1 MLVANQ
7 AMLPDYCRHAKSSCR
22 MNTGLATKR
31 RFIIVLGCLTGI
43 GAVTIDMSLPS
54 IPGMVQD
61 FSATIGVG
69 QQIIGVFMIG
79 IALGQLPAGLI
90 SDRIGRIP
98 VLLTGVGIFTLA
110 GIATSM
116 ATNMEAMLLAR
127 FVQGLGASVGV
138 VVARAIVRDI
148 ASGRQAARL
157 LSIMIMIFTAAPM
170 LAPIAGGYLVA
181 TFNWRAP
188 FVAITV
194 FGALIL
200 FTVSKGLQETRQPNR
215 EHHIFRQLVHSLGEF
230 FSHRQSVLGVLLVVL
245 PAMGFM
251 SMITGSAAL
260 IIEIYGYSVEQ
271 FGFIFALAGIAILA
285 GSYLN
290 RNLLSRFN
298 GEQLSGLGA
307 TLIGIAAVQMLLI
320 AWLGEASIW
329 WVWGNVCLYLFG
341 TSFLLANATAMA
353 LDPVPG
359 IAGVA
364 ASILGTSQNLA
375 AAISALVSSAMY
387 DGTIR
392 NVVITMGVFGTLTL
406 ITFVLRSRVLGGQS
420 IHVPAE

>member
-1 MLVANQ
+1 
-7 AMLPDYCRHAKSSCR
+7 

-31 RFIIVLGCLTGI
+31 RFVIVLGCLTGI
-43 GAVTIDMSLPS
+43 GAVTVDMSLPS
-54 IPGMVQD
+54 IPGMVQN

-69 QQIIGVFMIG
+69 QQIVGVFVIG

-98 VLLTGVGIFTLA
+98 VLLTGVGIFTIA
-110 GIATSM
+110 GIATSI
-116 ATNMEAMLLAR
+116 ATNMEIMLLAR

-138 VVARAIVRDI
+138 VIARAIVRDI

-170 LAPIAGGYLVA
+170 LAPIAGGYLVTA
-181 TFNWRAP
+181 FDWRAP
-188 FVAITV
+188 FVAITI

-200 FTVSKGLQETRQPNR
+200 FTISKGLQETRRPNR
-215 EHHIFRQLVHSLGEF
+215 EHHIVRQLVHSLTEF
-230 FSHRQSVLGVLLVVL
+230 FSHRQSVLGILLVVL

-260 IIEIYGYSVEQ
+260 IIEIYGFSVEQ

-290 RNLLSRFN
+290 RNLLLRFN
-298 GEQLSGLGA
+298 GVQLSGLGA
-307 TLIGIAAVQMLLI
+307 TLIGVAALQMLLI
-320 AWLGEASIW
+320 AWLGNVNFW

-392 NVVITMGVFGTLTL
+392 SVVITMGIFGTLTF
-406 ITFVLRSRVLGGQS
+406 ITFTLRSLILRGQP

>member
-1 MLVANQ
+1 
-7 AMLPDYCRHAKSSCR
+7 

-31 RFIIVLGCLTGI
+31 RFVIVLGCLTGI
-43 GAVTIDMSLPS
+43 GAVTVDMSLPS
-54 IPGMVQD
+54 IPGMVQN

-69 QQIIGVFMIG
+69 QQIVGVFVIG

-98 VLLTGVGIFTLA
+98 VLLTGVGIFTIA
-110 GIATSM
+110 GIATSI
-116 ATNMEAMLLAR
+116 ATNMEIMLLAR

-138 VVARAIVRDI
+138 VIARAIVRDI

-170 LAPIAGGYLVA
+170 LAPIAGGYLVTA
-181 TFNWRAP
+181 FDWRAP
-188 FVAITV
+188 FVAITI

-200 FTVSKGLQETRQPNR
+200 FTISKGLQETRRPNR
-215 EHHIFRQLVHSLGEF
+215 EHHIVRQLVHSLTEF
-230 FSHRQSVLGVLLVVL
+230 FSHRQSVLGILLVVL

-260 IIEIYGYSVEQ
+260 IIEIYGFSVEQ

-290 RNLLSRFN
+290 RNLLLRFN
-298 GEQLSGLGA
+298 GVQLSGLGA
-307 TLIGIAAVQMLLI
+307 TLIGVAALQMLLI
-320 AWLGEASIW
+320 AWLGNVNFW

-392 NVVITMGVFGTLTL
+392 SVVITMGIFGTLTF
-406 ITFVLRSRVLGGQS
+406 ITFTLRSLILRGQP
-420 IHVPAE
+420 IIVPAE

>member
-1 MLVANQ
+1 
-7 AMLPDYCRHAKSSCR
+7 

-69 QQIIGVFMIG
+69 QQIIGVFIIG
-79 IALGQLPAGLI
+79 IALGQLPAGLV

-116 ATNMEAMLLAR
+116 ATNMEVMLLAR
-127 FVQGLGASVGV
+127 FVQGMGASVGV

-148 ASGRQAARL
+148 ASGIQAARL

-170 LAPIAGGYLVA
+170 LAPVAGGYLVA
-181 TFNWRAP
+181 TFDWRAP

-200 FTVSKGLQETRQPNR
+200 FTVNKGLQETRRPNR

-290 RNLLSRFN
+290 RNLLLRFN

-320 AWLGEASIW
+320 AWLGEASLW

-406 ITFVLRSRVLGGQS
+406 LTFVLRSRVLGGQA
-420 IHVPAE
+420 IRVPAE

>member
-1 MLVANQ
+1 
-7 AMLPDYCRHAKSSCR
+7 MLPDYCPYAKPPDY

-31 RFIIVLGCLTGI
+31 RFVIVLGCLTGI

-61 FSATIGVG
+61 FAATIGVG
-69 QQIIGVFMIG
+69 QQIVGVFMIG
-79 IALGQLPAGLI
+79 IALGQIPAGLV

-98 VLLTGVGIFTLA
+98 VLLTGIGIFTLA
-110 GIATSM
+110 GIATSL
-116 ATNMEAMLLAR
+116 ATDMDVMLLAR
-127 FVQGLGASVGV
+127 FVQGIGASVGV

-170 LAPIAGGYLVA
+170 LAPIVGGYLVSA
-181 TFNWRAP
+181 FDWRAP
-188 FVAITV
+188 FVAITI

-215 EHHIFRQLVHSLGEF
+215 EHHIIRQLVHSMREF
-230 FSHRQSVLGVLLVVL
+230 FSHRQSMLGILLVVL

-260 IIEIYGYSVEQ
+260 IIEIYGFSVEQ
-271 FGFIFALAGIAILA
+271 FGFIFALAGIAILV

-290 RNLLSRFN
+290 RNLLLRFN

-307 TLIGIAAVQMLLI
+307 TLIGIAGLQMLFI
-320 AWLGEASIW
+320 AWAGEASFW
-329 WVWGNVCLYLFG
+329 WIWGNVCLYLCG

-359 IAGVA
+359 ISGVA

-375 AAISALVSSAMY
+375 AASSALVSSAIY

-392 NVVITMGVFGTLTL
+392 NVVITMGIFGTLTL
-406 ITFVLRSRVLGGQS
+406 VTFMLRSWILGGQS
-420 IHVPAE
+420 IHVPLD

>member
-1 MLVANQ
+1 
-7 AMLPDYCRHAKSSCR
+7 

-61 FSATIGVG
+61 FTATIGVG
-69 QQIIGVFMIG
+69 QQIVGVFMIG
-79 IALGQLPAGLI
+79 IALGQLPAGLV

-110 GIATSM
+110 GIATSL
-116 ATNMEAMLLAR
+116 ATNMEIMLLAR

-170 LAPIAGGYLVA
+170 LAPIVGGYLVS
-181 TFNWRAP
+181 TFDWRAP
-188 FVAITV
+188 FVAITI

-200 FTVSKGLQETRQPNR
+200 FTVSKGLQETRRPNR
-215 EHHIFRQLVHSLGEF
+215 EHHIFRQLAHSLVEF
-230 FSHRQSVLGVLLVVL
+230 FSHRQSVLGILLVLL

-260 IIEIYGYSVEQ
+260 IIEIYGYTVEQ
-271 FGFIFALAGIAILA
+271 FGFIFALAGVSILV
-285 GSYLN
+285 GSFLN
-290 RNLLSRFN
+290 RNLLLRFN

-307 TLIGIAAVQMLLI
+307 TCIGIAAVQMLLI
-320 AWLGEASIW
+320 AWLGEANFW
-329 WVWGNVCLYLFG
+329 WIWGNVCLYLFG

-375 AAISALVSSAMY
+375 AAISALISSAMY

-392 NVVITMGVFGTLTL
+392 NVVISMGIFGTLTL
-406 ITFVLRSRVLGGQS
+406 ITFLLRSRVLGGQP
-420 IHVPAE
+420 IHVPAD